1 MNDSHEFQYVGIS
14 ESKETFAPAQKP
26 AKAYD
31 NIAPLTYK
39 KLSARDQDPPL
50 TFKRPLPDYEAEI
63 RDLAA

>member
-39 KLSARDQDPPL
+39 KLSARD
-50 TFKRPLPDYEAEI
+50 
-63 RDLAA
+63 